1 MKSQNLKWVY
11 LGVLSLIWG
20 SSFILIKKSLLGLTP
35 MQLGV
40 LRNLITSLIL
50 LALGFRG
57 LKSVTL
63 NEWKWLAVSGLVGS
77 FIPAFLFAIAETE
90 IDSAV
95 TSVLNSLVPM
105 HTFWLGLAFF
115 NIPSS
120 KRQFLGLVIGFI
132 GSCILML
139 NGADLNP
146 NQNYWYAGFIL
157 LSGLMYGLNVNIIK
171 RYLHNVKPLTIAA
184 GNYTVIFFPAIIMLF
199 FVDFFSEKTFRNP
212 EFKMSMVYITTLS
225 FFGTAMAKIM
235 FNKLVKISTPV
246 FTSSVTY
253 VMPIVAL
260 MWGFLDGERFSLVQ
274 AGASFVILLGVF
286 LVNMDVYFSVLGY

>member
-1 MKSQNLKWVY
+1 MKTNNLKWVY
-11 LGVLSLIWG
+11 LFTLSVIWG

-50 LALGFRG
+50 LTLGFRG
-57 LKSVTL
+57 LKTVTL

-77 FIPAFLFAIAETE
+77 FVPAFLFAIAETE

-105 HTFWLGLAFF
+105 HTFWLGLTFF

-120 KRQFLGLVIGFI
+120 KRQFLGLVVGFI
-132 GSCILML
+132 GSCVLML
-139 NGADLNP
+139 NGAELNP

-184 GNYTVIFFPAIIMLF
+184 GNYTIIFFPAVIMLF
-199 FVDFFSEKTFRNP
+199 FVDFFSRETFANP
-212 EFKMSMVYITTLS
+212 EFGMSMIYITTLS
-225 FFGTAMAKIM
+225 FFGTAMAKIL

-260 MWGFLDGERFSLVQ
+260 MWGFLDGERFSFTQ
-274 AGASFVILLGVF
+274 AVAGFVILLGVF
-286 LVNMDVYFSVLGY
+286 LVHKRE

>member
-1 MKSQNLKWVY
+1 MKTNNIKWVY
-11 LGVLSLIWG
+11 LFTLSIIWG

-50 LALGFRG
+50 LSLGFRG
-57 LKSVTL
+57 LKSVRI

-77 FIPAFLFAIAETE
+77 FVPAFLFAIAETE

-105 HTFWLGLAFF
+105 HTFWLGLTLF

-120 KRQFLGLVIGFI
+120 KRQFLGLIIAFV

-139 NGADLNP
+139 NGAEINP

-157 LSGLMYGLNVNIIK
+157 LSGIMYGLNVNIIK
-171 RYLHNVKPLTIAA
+171 RYLYDIKPLTIAA
-184 GNYTVIFFPAIIMLF
+184 GNYFVIFFPAVVMLF
-199 FVDFFSEKTFRNP
+199 FVDFFSHETFNNP
-212 EFKMSMVYITTLS
+212 EFGMALVYVTTLS
-225 FFGTAMAKIM
+225 FFGTAMAKIL
-235 FNKLVKISTPV
+235 FNKLVKISAPV
-246 FTSSVTY
+246 FASSVTY

-260 MWGFLDGERFSLVQ
+260 MWGFLDGEKFSFTQGV
-274 AGASFVILLGVF
+274 ASFIILLGVF
-286 LVNMDVYFSVLGY
+286 LVHRRR